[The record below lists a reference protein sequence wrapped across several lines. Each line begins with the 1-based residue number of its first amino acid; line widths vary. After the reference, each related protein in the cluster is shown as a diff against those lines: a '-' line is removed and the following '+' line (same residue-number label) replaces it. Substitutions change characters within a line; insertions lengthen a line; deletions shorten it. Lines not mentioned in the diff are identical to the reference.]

1 MNSDLL
7 TTTQNN
13 APVVAFVTGSL
24 LLGSL
29 INTYPPGSPDQISS
43 TQVCPQRNDT
53 NIATGFLPTPAVAVL
68 TLLFPLL
75 PILITGRCPDPKLLT
90 SHIVGQTG
98 SFSTSELARYLI
110 VKPNAQFFQDCQ
122 ISPETCLATAIL
134 QPLVANDGIC
144 NNTTTSDYDTLRNN
158 LHGFPDVIS
167 SLVGSAIASFFLA
180 MAARKRR
187 KKKYMTQELNAR
199 KEEEGDVENN
209 DSKYCI
215 VKPYV
220 QFLFVITSFGAI
232 ILLLVDRYTQSVNTL
247 FEMFFSVLLGASF
260 QLAVHYFLA
269 SGGSSQTGRLPP
281 I

>member
-1 MNSDLL
+1 MLQCLL
-7 TTTQNN
+7 T
-13 APVVAFVTGSL
+13 
-24 LLGSL
+24 
-29 INTYPPGSPDQISS
+29 
-43 TQVCPQRNDT
+43 
-53 NIATGFLPTPAVAVL
+53 
-68 TLLFPLL
+68 
-75 PILITGRCPDPKLLT
+75 
-90 SHIVGQTG
+90 
-98 SFSTSELARYLI
+98 LI